1 MISDNGS
8 QMFGTEQEVQ
18 AMVKE
23 VETERLKEFY
33 AEEGM
38 KWHFAT
44 PAALHQNGYAEA
56 LVKSCKLTSRKR
68 SEIKF

>member
-8 QMFGTEQEVQ
+8 QMFGTEQQVQ

-23 VETERLKEFY
+23 VDTERLKEFY

-44 PAALHQNGYAEA
+44 PAAPHQNGYAEA
-56 LVKSCKLTSRKR
+56 LVKSYKLTSKKR